1 MNRLI
6 AIIAF
11 ALAVGSLFYAGCS
24 AQGAQAGAA
33 PPALIA
39 LQATA
44 RNTTAPTS
52 TVTPIPT
59 ATVGYQATID
69 AMAADNLQKSQEIAY
84 LLQTQTWA
92 TAEADR
98 RAHELVLLTAQSDM
112 LTATAALTAIPAT
125 ETRQAIQNTQ
135 IAGNATL
142 VVGQWTATA
151 GAPTQAVAMARAQ
164 AEANTADLRATADAV
179 SPLLGWLFGL
189 LVVGGLIG
197 IVLSRS
203 RGAPS
208 TADPADEAVTPA
220 VQPAASVRL
229 DYRDPA
235 GFGHVDRYGEP
246 PGDPNAFT
254 ILAHKVRAG
263 EKGLKINDWEGKD
276 SPYSRATYKP
286 VYNWL
291 WQKRFIDTGVS
302 GKLELTHNG
311 EIYFDA
317 WLENHYSPAGF
328 ASPDHSQN
336 PDDFSHGHDSHAHET
351 PGEVVGEGEPFPA
364 G

>member
-44 RNTTAPTS
+44 RNTTAPTA
-52 TVTPIPT
+52 TATPIPT

-189 LVVGGLIG
+189 LVVGGLLF
-197 IVLSRS
+197 IVAR
-203 RGAPS
+203 RAP
-208 TADPADEAVTPA
+208 AALPDETPA
-220 VQPAASVRL
+220 EAERPIVNHVHQDTGDPWAFNTRRIPPPPGETEKIRLWATFVVNGESV
-229 DYRDPA
+229 A
-235 GFGHVDRYGEP
+235 VDRWEKTGTPFTRTHEYRHGIYQWAVGHDLTELNKRGERVLNDL
-246 PGDPNAFT
+246 G
-254 ILAHKVRAG
+254 V
-263 EKGLKINDWEGKD
+263 KIVTD
-276 SPYSRATYKP
+276 
-286 VYNWL
+286 
-291 WQKRFIDTGVS
+291 
-302 GKLELTHNG
+302 
-311 EIYFDA
+311 
-317 WLENHYSPAGF
+317 WLEN
-328 ASPDHSQN
+328 N
-336 PDDFSHGHDSHAHET
+336 PLPTDDLAQKDAPLPSTRMDTTRME
-351 PGEVVGEGEPFPA
+351 PEGEVLEEGEPFPA